1 MAGGFK
7 KFGPTYNST
16 PYVRLGYEGILNG
29 AHPFDPVLLNGVNE
43 QDEPKVELAGK
54 FAAIGRDGVRLAGE
68 GGHDA
73 VGLFREDLQDMVNAS
88 ERATFYFRGGE
99 YYVNIKRTGLSS
111 SNEIAAGDEIT
122 CDAQGRLIK
131 KDKNDNT
138 KKALGVVTYVGEYRA
153 GNMYQNATKGVPD
166 ADTFIGFIMF
176 I

>member
-29 AHPFDPVLLNGVNE
+29 AHNISAALVQAGGTDGLGTAG
-43 QDEPKVELAGK
+43 ELAGK
-54 FAAIGRDGVRLAGE
+54 FAAIKADGVGVASD

-73 VGLFREDLQDMVNAS
+73 VGLFREDLSDMVNAS
-88 ERATFYFRGGE
+88 LKATFYFRGGE
-99 YYVNIKRTGLSS
+99 YYVNIKRTGLTAASD
-111 SNEIAAGDEIT
+111 IAVGDQIT
-122 CDAQGRLIK
+122 CDNQGRLIK
-131 KDKNDNT
+131 LTDAANQ
-138 KKALGVVTYVGEYRA
+138 KALGVVTHVGEYRA
-153 GNMYQNATKGVPD
+153 GNMYQNATQGVPD